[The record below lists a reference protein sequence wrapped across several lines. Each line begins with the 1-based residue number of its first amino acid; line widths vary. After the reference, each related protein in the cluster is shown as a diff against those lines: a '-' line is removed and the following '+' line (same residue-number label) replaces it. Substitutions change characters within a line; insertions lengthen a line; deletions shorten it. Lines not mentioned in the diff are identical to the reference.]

1 MRLTLGYHCKTGLG
15 NGIRN
20 MAAAS
25 HALRYYCGA
34 GTKHQQG
41 GRQGK
46 TPAHTLLS
54 HVPAGLEPLPSCE
67 DGITAPGS
75 GLCSCF
81 YRLGPENTK
90 QPTVPCRVFDV
101 KAND

>member
-1 MRLTLGYHCKTGLG
+1 MFQDYEINLRVPLQDRLG

-20 MAAAS
+20 TATAS

-54 HVPAGLEPLPSCE
+54 HVPAGLEPLLSCE
-67 DGITAPGS
+67 DGVTAPGS

-90 QPTVPCRVFDV
+90 QPNC
-101 KAND
+101 AL